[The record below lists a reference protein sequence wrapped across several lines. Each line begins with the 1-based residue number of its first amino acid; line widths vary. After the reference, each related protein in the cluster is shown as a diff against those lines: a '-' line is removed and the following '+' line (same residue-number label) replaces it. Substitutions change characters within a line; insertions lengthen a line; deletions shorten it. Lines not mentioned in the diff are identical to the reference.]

1 MGAFKMQ
8 YASLREK
15 ISAEKSARL
24 EKYARFND
32 IIESAL
38 QAGIKAGRE
47 CRPIPMVICDTTGK
61 PLELIDDGACG
72 FAWVTVRPANSS
84 FAIWAKKQGIMR
96 PMYGGG
102 ITYWVRD
109 FGQSVDRKAA
119 FAGAFAKVLRENGIQ
134 ATAGDRL
141 D

>member
-1 MGAFKMQ
+1 MQ